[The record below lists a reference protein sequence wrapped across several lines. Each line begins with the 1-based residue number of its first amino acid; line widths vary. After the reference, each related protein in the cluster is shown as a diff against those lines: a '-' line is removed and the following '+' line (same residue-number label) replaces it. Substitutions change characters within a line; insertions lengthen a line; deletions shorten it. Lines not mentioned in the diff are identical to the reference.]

1 MILQDLSFIIGSNAI
16 KYIYYLCLILLVFAN
31 IFIPPIAYHCA
42 TFCNQPKAVSIYAGS
57 HFYVSQPLLII
68 STNVTSNDTRNIL
81 IRQYIRNVIPVNDN
95 E

>member
-1 MILQDLSFIIGSNAI
+1 MLSKTCIICVIFCLYLQIFLFRLLHIIAQRSAI
-16 KYIYYLCLILLVFAN
+16 NQKLFRSMREV
-31 IFIPPIAYHCA
+31 IF
-42 TFCNQPKAVSIYAGS
+42 S
-57 HFYVSQPLLII
+57 VSQPLLII